1 MGDRVFHTW
10 EIHSFPNE
18 GFEMYKHVHKDWRRV
33 RYFPVVTII
42 CTTYKFVLFIPK
54 RFSFLLKTFDTVSFK
69 HRADNC
75 PKSRLPVLITLKSE
89 DFKTNSLDE
98 KSPNDLSNPKT
109 IIYVGNIR
117 LFKSNKLLWIGLI
130 RENSMFYL
138 NN

>member
-1 MGDRVFHTW
+1 
-10 EIHSFPNE
+10 
-18 GFEMYKHVHKDWRRV
+18 MYKHVHKDWRRV

-117 LFKSNKLLWIGLI
+117 LFKSNKLL
-130 RENSMFYL
+130 
-138 NN
+138 